1 MRYLIFF
8 LLALCMVGCS
18 ISSRLQRRQSR
29 AMANYTPREKVETAK
44 EITQRLMAIKT
55 DSATYYLAPV
65 VTDENGERMMGLTI
79 DEVVVVAKSR
89 TLSERDGKVTI
100 DFVITLPRELQGS
113 CQSVVVTPMLHKSE
127 QSIPLEELSIR
138 GGLFARVQD
147 RNYWQFNQYVRV
159 FRPDALTEQ
168 RVFEHF
174 VKHPYPQG
182 VRLDSIAEGREKIS
196 YYYAQDVS
204 TEGEGKVMQITLQ
217 GRAVALDGSSYKLP
231 PLDTLQY
238 NISSM
243 LSFVDTTT
251 HYLTRIIN
259 KYAVVNDK
267 NYLSFKVNDTRILD
281 TLGDNRPQLDRIEG
295 LMEELVNQSEFYID
309 SITLTATAS
318 PEGTRARN
326 EALAKGRALSLKKR
340 LSERFGRGIDT
351 LITVRW
357 VAEDWQE
364 LARLITHDDKVE
376 QKEAILKLIRNSKE
390 PDQREAT
397 LRRLYPLQYRYI
409 RKNLYPMLRS
419 VSFKYDLR
427 RVGMIQD
434 TVHTTEPD
442 TLYARGVELLERRRY
457 AEALYIL
464 GEYKDQNSAVAY
476 LSLGKDNHAYDIL
489 CHLPQ
494 RATTEYLLAIAC
506 SRLGRIDEG
515 RRHFVRAC
523 ELNNT
528 LEYRGKLDPEIGT
541 LLIAE

>member
-1 MRYLIFF
+1 MRYLIYL
-8 LLALCMVGCS
+8 LLALCMAGCS

-29 AMANYTPREKVETAK
+29 AMANYTPREKVESAK
-44 EITQRLMAIKT
+44 QITQHLMAIKT

-65 VTDENGERMMGLTI
+65 VTDENGERMMGMTI

-89 TLSERDGKVTI
+89 TLCERDGKVTI

-113 CQSVVVTPMLHKSE
+113 CQSVVVTPWLHKSE

-182 VRLDSIAEGREKIS
+182 FRLDSIAQGREKIS

-251 HYLTRIIN
+251 HYLTRVIK

-267 NYLSFKVNDTRILD
+267 NYLSFRVNDTRILD

-295 LMEELVNQSEFYID
+295 LMEGLVNQSEFYID
-309 SITLTATAS
+309 SIILTARAS
-318 PEGTRARN
+318 PEGTLARN

-340 LSERFGRGIDT
+340 LSEQFGRGIDT

-364 LARLITHDDKVE
+364 LARLIANDDKVE
-376 QKEAILKLIRNSKE
+376 QKEAIVKLIRSSKE
-390 PDQREAT
+390 PDQREAA
-397 LRRLYPLQYRYI
+397 LRRLYPLQYLYI
-409 RKNLYPMLRS
+409 RENLYPLLRS

-434 TVHTTEPD
+434 TIYTTEPD
-442 TLYARGVELLERRRY
+442 TLYARGVELLERRQY

-494 RATTEYLLAIAC
+494 SATTEYLLAIAC